1 MKYFSPSHLLTTSL
15 VLLYTTTST
24 LAKVVFTREN
34 TGIEK
39 ANDSTSELDV
49 SSSLPSIYQYQNDPA
64 LVKIIKE
71 ATEKPTY
78 GDPVA
83 KQLRLDREERSELK
97 EYNSL
102 DGGDLN
108 SLFKEPVDNSDV
120 VLHNRSKRAAD
131 EIVEVKTL
139 TLPNGSCLMVG
150 KGAVYTPPHWL
161 FSPERTNLYAK
172 CLVDEPCQNQRFTL
186 SEEGEQVTWGDSLR
200 ELQLTSSTEPQI
212 AQIAFTHKQYYES
225 DVRDTYIKNYKCG
238 LPSSSHYEHFKEC
251 KSLKSKGKHEEALV
265 ECAKS
270 LEAHP
275 NFAPGME
282 LLDELNTILEPV
294 VTNIEPSSSV
304 SFIEENS
311 TTITEETITPVD
323 PSNAAFKGI
332 AAPTATP
339 QEQTTIGQEGKVMG
353 GPVYGGAAVIAAVA
367 VAATAYA
374 CKKVKDI
381 HYKRCN
387 GVQKAIV
394 EAEDILSDTGEIMLS
409 LLPGTNLA
417 QNVFTIVGS
426 TVDMVEDVV
435 STTGNGSEATV

>member
-1 MKYFSPSHLLTTSL
+1 MKYFSPSYLLTTSL

-24 LAKVVFTREN
+24 LARAVSTGSTLPKVVFTGKN

-39 ANDSTSELDV
+39 DNDSTSELDV
-49 SSSLPSIYQYQNDPA
+49 SSSLPSIYQYHNDPA

-78 GDPVA
+78 D
-83 KQLRLDREERSELK
+83 D
-97 EYNSL
+97 
-102 DGGDLN
+102 
-108 SLFKEPVDNSDV
+108 PVDNSDV
-120 VLHNRSKRAAD
+120 ALHNRSKRAAD
-131 EIVEVKTL
+131 KIVEVKTL
-139 TLPNGSCLMVG
+139 TLPNGSCVMVG
-150 KGAVYTPPHWL
+150 KGEVYTPKHWL

-172 CLVDEPCQNQRFTL
+172 CLVDEPCQDQKFTS
-186 SEEGEQVTWGDSLR
+186 SEEREKVTWGDSLR
-200 ELQLTSSTEPQI
+200 ELSVLSSTEPQT
-212 AQIAFTHKQYYES
+212 AQIVFTYQERYES
-225 DVRDTYIKNYKCG
+225 GQRNTYVEKYKCG

-251 KSLKSKGKHEEALV
+251 KSLKSNGKHEEALV
-265 ECAKS
+265 ECTKS

-275 NFAPGME
+275 NFAPARK

-294 VTNIEPSSSV
+294 VTTIEPSSST

-311 TTITEETITPVD
+311 TIITEETTTSVD
-323 PSNAAFKGI
+323 PSNAAFKDI

-353 GPVYGGAAVIAAVA
+353 AVYGAIAVIATVA
-367 VAATAYA
+367 AAATAYT

-394 EAEDILSDTGEIMLS
+394 ASEDILSDTGEIMLS
-409 LLPGTNLA
+409 LLPGTDLA
-417 QNVFTIVGS
+417 QNVFTIVES
-426 TVDMVEDVV
+426 AVYMAEDVV
-435 STTGNGSEATV
+435 STIGNGSEATA